1 MDQAAK
7 SATSTAA
14 MSLRKEMWETTKLAA
29 PIVVARAGLVVL
41 ITVNTM
47 MIGRYAADELAV
59 YGLGITSQN
68 ILMLAGIGM
77 SQGVM
82 ILVSQTMGAGDKST
96 IGGIWRAGVVQAIL
110 LGLIF
115 LAISALTAPV
125 LRLFDVDA
133 QVASAAGRVS
143 MLFGIGLVPMLIYV
157 VTGYVLESAGHV
169 RIGMLITTVANIV
182 NAVVAYL
189 LVFGTEAIAPM
200 GAAGAVIALT
210 LARFIMMTF
219 SVTYLLRLPERH
231 ELGLG
236 DWRGLIPKGLNMK
249 VAKLGLPLGLAQALD
264 VGAYRSLAII
274 AFAISPLAM
283 AAWEVF
289 NNLIALV
296 YMTAIATSAATSIR
310 VGKAVGRG
318 DVPAVRMAGLAG
330 GGVVTLIVCALVW
343 TWALI
348 PEQVGGLYVGEG
360 EALALITQILPI
372 GALVILVDCLLNV
385 FMGGCRGAGD
395 TWRPAQINIACLWL
409 VAVPMAILLYNFSN
423 IGLPSLAIGLAV
435 GLAVGSAAMIHRF
448 LQIAGRPIARA

>member
-1 MDQAAK
+1 MDQPVK
-7 SATSTAA
+7 TAA
-14 MSLRKEMWETTKLAA
+14 MSLPKEMWETAKLAA

-47 MIGRYAADELAV
+47 MIGRYAAEELAV

-82 ILVSQTMGAGDKST
+82 ILVSQAMGAGEKSS
-96 IGGIWRAGVVQAIL
+96 IGNIWRAGVVQAIL
-110 LGLIF
+110 LGLVF

-125 LRLFDVDA
+125 LRLFDVEAD
-133 QVASAAGRVS
+133 VAAAAGRVS
-143 MLFGIGLVPMLIYV
+143 MLFGIGLVPMLVYV

-169 RIGMLITTVANIV
+169 RIGMLITTVANLV
-182 NAVVAYL
+182 NAGLAYL
-189 LVFGTEAIAPM
+189 LVFGTQSIPAM

-210 LARFIMMTF
+210 TARFAMMAF
-219 SVTYLLRLPERH
+219 AVTYLLCLPERAQ
-231 ELGLG
+231 LGLG
-236 DWRGLIPKGLNMK
+236 SWRGLIPQGLNIK

-289 NNLIALV
+289 NNLIALL
-296 YMTAIATSAATSIR
+296 YMTAIACSAATSIR

-330 GGVVTLIVCALVW
+330 GGVVTLIICALAW
-343 TWALI
+343 TWIAI
-348 PEQVGGLYVGEG
+348 PETVGGFYVDEP

-372 GALVILVDCLLNV
+372 GAVVILVDCLLNV

-409 VAVPMAILLYNFSN
+409 VAIPMAWFLYSTTQ

-435 GLAVGSAAMIHRF
+435 GLAVGSAAMVQRF
-448 LQIAGRPIARA
+448 LKVAARPISRA

>member
-1 MDQAAK
+1 METVGGTNQPRL
-7 SATSTAA
+7 
-14 MSLRKEMWETTKLAA
+14 MPEMWETAKLAA

-47 MIGRYAADELAV
+47 MIGRYAAEELAV

-82 ILVSQTMGAGDKST
+82 ILVSQTMGAGDKGAV
-96 IGGIWRAGVVQAIL
+96 GGIWRAGVVQAIL
-110 LGLIF
+110 LGLLF

-125 LRLFDVDA
+125 LQMFDVETD
-133 QVASAAGRVS
+133 VAAAAGRVS
-143 MLFGIGLVPMLIYV
+143 ILFGIGLVPMLIYV

-182 NAVVAYL
+182 NGGLAYL
-189 LVFGTEAIAPM
+189 LVFGTEWIPAM
-200 GAAGAVIALT
+200 GAGGAVIALT
-210 LARFIMMTF
+210 AARFTMMIMA
-219 SVTYLLRLPERH
+219 VAYLLRLPERE

-236 DWRGLIPKGLNMK
+236 SWRGLIPTGLNRK
-249 VAKLGLPLGLAQALD
+249 VARLGLPLGLSQALD

-310 VGKAVGRG
+310 VGRAVGRG
-318 DVPAVRMAGLAG
+318 DASAVRMAGLAG
-330 GGVVTLIVCALVW
+330 GAVVTLIVCALVW

-348 PEQVGGLYVGEG
+348 PEAVGGLYVDEG
-360 EALALITQILPI
+360 EALALISQILPI
-372 GALVILVDCLLNV
+372 GAIVILVDCLLNV

-409 VAVPMAILLYNFSN
+409 VAVPLAIVLYNLTT

-435 GLAVGSAAMIHRF
+435 GLAVGAVAMVQRF
-448 LQIAGRPIARA
+448 LSVAARPIARV